1 MNGVCRE
8 ARNCL
13 FFCLFFISLFPVMG
27 YAEEILYDS
36 GQEKSVSQ
44 KTPDTSRGS
53 DTKKGQS
60 EDPVLPATSNADKIR
75 VSLGA
80 GYYAMIGSSGVG
92 HSLSLLVGVD
102 FRLASIYRMGLE
114 GRFYISPSEN
124 KDDRFYVFTAFWTHE
139 LVYIDT
145 GFFEFNQHINVGYQG
160 LIASH
165 MSTNAISFLFGFG
178 ADWRLTQWI
187 SLNLSLD
194 YSFALFVGDGVGA
207 GMNGLQAL
215 LKVVFHF

>member
-1 MNGVCRE
+1 MGQQWGLPNLYEKEQKDERSMPRSQKLLV
-8 ARNCL
+8 
-13 FFCLFFISLFPVMG
+13 FCLFFISLFPVMG

-44 KTPDTSRGS
+44 KTPDTSRVS

-114 GRFYISPSEN
+114 A
-124 KDDRFYVFTAFWTHE
+124 VFIFRLRKIKMTAFMYLRHF
-139 LVYIDT
+139 
-145 GFFEFNQHINVGYQG
+145 GR
-160 LIASH
+160 
-165 MSTNAISFLFGFG
+165 TNSF
-178 ADWRLTQWI
+178 I
-187 SLNLSLD
+187 
-194 YSFALFVGDGVGA
+194 
-207 GMNGLQAL
+207 
-215 LKVVFHF
+215 